1 MEDNNFINKCIE
13 SMLRQLPIIPNLEM
27 PDKITETITDNII
40 KIDYNPIKLD
50 CMPDI
55 YIPKIQLRKKYIV
68 HDILLITCGYV
79 LLKNTW
85 WIFKK
90 IYRSSCNTITNNY
103 FKRYYLNK
111 NTNNVI
117 KTLNSTLKL
126 DNHTMI
132 NKIPDEGLNS
142 ESILSLQNSYID
154 LRGTK
159 IYNDSEMFVATKDYM
174 EFIITCYKKFIYTDS
189 LYNKYPDIMI
199 MKNEIVRMVG
209 TLLNGDENISGTVT
223 LNSTESIFLTCKTY
237 KAWAKAEKNVVNPEI
252 IVSKTIN
259 PVFLKIA
266 EILDIKLVMVDYENY
281 SFSIGVSNIKKY
293 VNKNTIC
300 IVGSAPTFSHGIIDN
315 IDELSEFGFTNNIG
329 IHVDCSNGGFLLPFI
344 TTGGNL
350 SKPFDFSLKGVTSIS
365 IDTYKYGCCLNGTS
379 VLLYRNKCLHSYQYF
394 SVEKSQGG
402 LLLESNFN
410 TDKMGVN
417 VAITWSSLL
426 YHGKVGYV
434 NYTNKILKF
443 RNLLIYDIYKIPDI
457 QIIGNPVASIIAITS
472 KTLNPYSIASEM
484 SNRGWQVNILQE
496 PKAFNIRIVES
507 FIEEQKK
514 TSLIKDLNESINY
527 AKSHECY
534 NDNIPIYNSNF
545 VLKDISNIILNDVR
559 DIYLGLLSNLG
570 ENLETTD

>member
-50 CMPDI
+50 CIPDI
-55 YIPKIQLRKKYIV
+55 YIPKIQLRKKYII
-68 HDILLITCGYV
+68 HDILLITCGFV

-85 WIFKK
+85 CIFKK
-90 IYRSSCNTITNNY
+90 IYVSGCNIIANNY

-111 NTNNVI
+111 NTINVT

-126 DNHTMI
+126 DNHNMI

-142 ESILSLQNSYID
+142 ENILSLQNSYMN
-154 LRGTK
+154 LRDKK
-159 IYNDSEMFVATKDYM
+159 IYNDSEMFVITKEYM
-174 EFIITCYKKFIYTDS
+174 EFIMTCYKKFMHTDS
-189 LYNKYPDIMI
+189 LYNKYPDILI

-223 LNSTESIFLTCKTY
+223 LNRTESIFLTCKTY
-237 KAWAKAEKNVVNPEI
+237 KAWESEKVENPEI

-259 PVFLKIA
+259 PVFKIA
-266 EILDIKLVMVDYENY
+266 EILDIKLVIVDYENY

-300 IVGSAPTFSHGIIDN
+300 IVGSAPTFSHGVIDN

-365 IDTYKYGCCLNGTS
+365 IDTDKYGCCLNGVS
-379 VLLYRNKCLHSYQYF
+379 VLLYRSTCLHSYQYF
-394 SVEKSQGG
+394 SVGESQGG

-410 TDKMGVN
+410 TEKMGVN

-426 YHGKVGYV
+426 YRGKSGYV

-443 RNLLIYDIYKIPDI
+443 RNLLINNIYKIPDI
-457 QIIGNPVASIIAITS
+457 EIIGNPVASTIAITS

-484 SNRGWQVNILQE
+484 VNRGWQVNILQE
-496 PKAFNIRIVES
+496 PKAFNIRILES
-507 FIEEQKK
+507 FVEEQKK

-527 AKSHECY
+527 AKSKVCY
-534 NDNIPIYNSNF
+534 HDNIPIYNSNF
-545 VLKDISNIILNDVR
+545 VLKDISNIILDDLRDV
-559 DIYLGLLSNLG
+559 YLGLLSNFG
-570 ENLETTD
+570 ENLETKD